1 MLPHINDRL
10 VHKVLCNEIIVP
22 IYYSHLIYDNGASVN
37 NKGFIFAINRVKS
50 KLRKY
55 SKIYGNDLYI
65 ILIDFSSFF
74 QNCSHSVIHNIHK
87 KYIKD
92 EYTIKV
98 IEDYLFISD
107 EGIAL
112 GIEIAQREAS
122 MIPNVLDHYLEN
134 NSLFVERYMDDTV
147 CLVSSYGK
155 TLKLLNN
162 YKKMC
167 SEYGILINEN
177 KTKIINNSNFVYC
190 KWKYILGNK
199 IKMVPISKTL
209 YRQRKTLRKMIRK
222 NIDYGQSLNSFC
234 SYLNIGNSYKYIKY
248 LNKIVNL

>member
-1 MLPHINDRL
+1 MTSAERKEARYQRRRDKRNAKINRRCELFSSINNAFRFGKVMYYADKACNGVRWKKSTMSFMLHEFTIIANTCYNIKNHCYKVGKTYKFKINERGKVRDIDAPHINDRL

-134 NSLFVERYMDDTV
+134 NSLFVERYMDGATV
-147 CLVSSYGK
+147 
-155 TLKLLNN
+155 
-162 YKKMC
+162 
-167 SEYGILINEN
+167 
-177 KTKIINNSNFVYC
+177 
-190 KWKYILGNK
+190 
-199 IKMVPISKTL
+199 
-209 YRQRKTLRKMIRK
+209 
-222 NIDYGQSLNSFC
+222 
-234 SYLNIGNSYKYIKY
+234 
-248 LNKIVNL
+248 